1 MARYDDTFVDR
12 FLEPWNRHDVDGAL
26 ALMTDD
32 CVWEVT
38 RGREGRPGVHRR
50 PGSGRAP
57 ATKHEVA
64 CRRTLRSRRRPGV
77 RRDPVSGLLRSSPV
91 SSQRHR
97 RPPDLDV
104 PRHAGRTAP
113 AALTVEPLAAPGAW
127 AFTNGS
133 YFGHAP
139 HRVGRE
145 GRAPRT
151 RRPAPAA
158 SPDSE
163 Q

>member
-133 YFGHAP
+133 YFGHA
-139 HRVGRE
+139 RIG
-145 GRAPRT
+145 
-151 RRPAPAA
+151 
-158 SPDSE
+158 
-163 Q
+163 